1 MTKLSYLCAFQFL
14 ALEMNDSIIQ
24 FHVINVKKNTL
35 PIKGTESDVAGM
47 ISATKSIN
55 TVRESRTVIP
65 ATKH

>member
-24 FHVINVKKNTL
+24 FYVINVKKNTL

-65 ATKH
+65 ATKR